1 MLIFIQNKL
10 KHLQVKLFQFIIYKT
25 FFNLITKIW
34 LIYIIYQSFL
44 FGGMRIRK
52 VINYFVISIVVFILS
67 SNICLNLTTIIANNI
82 VLNWNFCI
90 IKTLIMTLKD
100 IRQIF
105 GTTLLSMIIMLFILK
120 HDKDIKFKLKNIK
133 KVPSEDGSFEYGSS
147 RWATKKE
154 IRKKYKTWTI
164 KSKLKYGGIPV
175 TYLNNKFYYSDNF
188 DHTLIIGSTG
198 SGKTISCILP
208 LIFNLGCAGES
219 MVINDTKGELF
230 SYTANFLKDK
240 GYDIK
245 IINLRDA
252 LASDGWNPLHLPY
265 KYYQNN
271 NKDEAGDMIENFSKS
286 LCKNLSSKDMYWEKS
301 ATAVLSALC
310 YALIEDAPNESQ
322 VNLYS
327 IYNLLVEHG
336 SKTIDRFNS
345 LDLYFQQKPFGS
357 LSKMS
362 YATGSFAK
370 GETRA
375 TLFSVLATVIKMFSD
390 TGIANLTSRTDFE
403 LDEIGINKTAVFL
416 IIPDE
421 KESRH
426 ELASLFIDQCYQALV
441 NTAQSMKNGKV
452 PIRVNFILDEFANM
466 PPISSISNKITVS
479 RSRNI
484 RFYLVLQDF
493 DQLKETYKDSA
504 GTIKSNCTNWIY
516 LLTSNNETAKEIS
529 SRIGKYTISTSRTS
543 TSSRIDQKD
552 FNISSDKSLLG
563 RELIMPEE
571 LMRLKI
577 GEGIFITTRE
587 YPIKAKLLPI
597 SEYGIKIKMSNVPIE
612 QKNFKIDCFNLDEFR
627 KNKLKNDDNDSKIDL
642 V

>member
-1 MLIFIQNKL
+1 
-10 KHLQVKLFQFIIYKT
+10 
-25 FFNLITKIW
+25 
-34 LIYIIYQSFL
+34 
-44 FGGMRIRK
+44 
-52 VINYFVISIVVFILS
+52 
-67 SNICLNLTTIIANNI
+67 
-82 VLNWNFCI
+82 
-90 IKTLIMTLKD
+90 
-100 IRQIF
+100 
-105 GTTLLSMIIMLFILK
+105 MIIMLFILK

-230 SYTANFLKDK
+230 FYTANFLKDK

>member
-1 MLIFIQNKL
+1 M
-10 KHLQVKLFQFIIYKT
+10 II
-25 FFNLITKIW
+25 FFN
-34 LIYIIYQSFL
+34 
-44 FGGMRIRK
+44 GGMIIK
-52 VINYFVISIVVFILS
+52 YKKYLSYILLCICSFIVSANV
-67 SNICLNLTTIIANNI
+67 CYNLTN
-82 VLNWNFCI
+82 I
-90 IKTLIMTLKD
+90 IKNNVELSWDLNPITTLFSLLD
-100 IRQIF
+100 ISLFF
-105 GTTLLSMIIMLFILK
+105 GTILLTTLIMLFILK
-120 HDKDIKFKLKNIK
+120 YDKEFKLKLQRLK
-133 KVPSEDGSFEYGSS
+133 KLPKEDGSFEYGSA

-154 IRKKYKTWTI
+154 IKKNYKVWNINSKI
-164 KSKLKYGGIPV
+164 KSGGVPV
-175 TYLNNKFYYSDNF
+175 TYMDGKFYYSDKF

-198 SGKTISCILP
+198 SGKTIGCILP
-208 LIFNLGCAGES
+208 LIFNLGSAGES
-219 MVINDTKGELF
+219 MVINDTKGELY
-230 SYTANFLKDK
+230 SYTSKYLKNK
-240 GYDIK
+240 GYKIK

-265 KYYQNN
+265 RYYKNN

-301 ATAVLSALC
+301 ANAVLSALC
-310 YALIEDAPNESQ
+310 YALIEDAPSESQ

-403 LDEIGINKTAVFL
+403 LDSIGKEKTAVFL

-426 ELASLFIDQCYQALV
+426 ELASLFVDQCYQALV
-441 NTAQSMKNGKV
+441 NTAQSMKNGKM

-466 PPISSISNKITVS
+466 PVINSISNKITVS

-484 RFYLVLQDF
+484 RFYLAIQDF
-493 DQLKETYKDSA
+493 DQLKETYKESA
-504 GTIKSNCTNWIY
+504 GTIKSNCTSWIY
-516 LLTSNNETAKEIS
+516 LLTSDNESASEIS
-529 SRIGKYTISTSRTS
+529 KRLGKYTISSSRVS
-543 TSSRIDQKD
+543 TSSRLEQLDY
-552 FNISSDKSLLG
+552 NISNDKSLIG
-563 RELIMPEE
+563 RELLMPDE
-571 LMRLKI
+571 LMRFKL
-577 GEGIFITTRE
+577 GEGLYIATRQ
-587 YPIKAKLLPI
+587 YPIKSTFLPI
-597 SEYGIKIKMSNVPIE
+597 YQYGFKIKMSNIPKKE
-612 QKNFKIDCFNLDEFR
+612 KNYIVDVFNLDDFR
-627 KNKLKNDDNDSKIDL
+627 KKQTEQEDNKIDL
-642 V
+642 E

>member
-1 MLIFIQNKL
+1 M
-10 KHLQVKLFQFIIYKT
+10 
-25 FFNLITKIW
+25 
-34 LIYIIYQSFL
+34 
-44 FGGMRIRK
+44 FG
-52 VINYFVISIVVFILS
+52 SILLMS
-67 SNICLNLTTIIANNI
+67 
-82 VLNWNFCI
+82 
-90 IKTLIMTLKD
+90 IM
-100 IRQIF
+100 
-105 GTTLLSMIIMLFILK
+105 MLFILK
-120 HDKDIKFKLKNIK
+120 YDKEFKLKFRRFK
-133 KVPSEDGSFEYGSS
+133 KMPEEDGSFEYGSS

-154 IRKKYKTWTI
+154 IKKNYKTWTI
-164 KSKLKYGGIPV
+164 DSKLKSGGIPV
-175 TYLNNKFYYSDNF
+175 TYMDGKYYYSDKF

-208 LIFNLGCAGES
+208 LIFNLANAGES
-219 MVINDTKGELF
+219 MVINDTKGELY
-230 SYTANFLKDK
+230 SYTADYLKK
-240 GYDIK
+240 HGYQIR

-265 KYYQNN
+265 KYYKKNN
-271 NKDEAGDMIENFSKS
+271 IDEAGDMIENFSKS

-301 ATAVLSALC
+301 ANAVLNALC
-310 YALIEDAPNESQ
+310 YALIEDAPSESQ

-336 SKTIDRFNS
+336 TKTIDRFNS

-403 LDEIGINKTAVFL
+403 LDDIGKKKTAVFL

-426 ELASLFIDQCYQALV
+426 ELASLFINQCYQALV
-441 NTAQSMKNGKV
+441 NTAQNMKDGKMPV
-452 PIRVNFILDEFANM
+452 RVNFILDEFANM
-466 PPISSISNKITVS
+466 PPISSLSNKITVS

-484 RFYLVLQDF
+484 RFYLVIQDF
-493 DQLKETYKDSA
+493 DQIKETYKDSA

-516 LLTSNNETAKEIS
+516 LLTSDNETAKEIS
-529 SRIGKYTISTSRTS
+529 NRLGKYTISSNRISTS
-543 TSSRIDQKD
+543 TRLEQLDY
-552 FNISSDKSLLG
+552 NISNDKSLIG
-563 RELIMPEE
+563 RELLMPDE
-571 LMRLKI
+571 LMRFKL
-577 GEGIFITTRE
+577 GEGLFMATRQ
-587 YPIKAKLLPI
+587 YPIKSNFIPI
-597 SEYGIKIKMSNVPIE
+597 SNYGFKIKMSVIPKK
-612 QKNFKIDCFNLDEFR
+612 QKDFKIDCFNLDEFR
-627 KNKLKNDDNDSKIDL
+627 KKKIQDEEDKKVDL